1 MVSSK
6 ESPSFKTEKRRIDPS
21 MRRRE
26 TLERLET
33 RERQRISALSATLNV
48 MIKAVQ
54 KAGRSIIRDFGEI
67 GQLQVT
73 KKGPGDFVSN
83 TDIMV
88 EKILI
93 ESLSEDRPDYGIISE
108 EKGVI
113 PSKNNSP
120 FTWIIDPIDGTTN
133 FIHAIPYFAISVAL
147 REQDDIVAAV
157 LFNPISNE
165 LYYAEKGQGAFL
177 MTPAGS
183 KRLRVSGR
191 TQLADSLF
199 GLTGFNDFGKKELL
213 EKFSGRVAGIRHMG
227 STTLELASVAA
238 GQLDAFI
245 TKGANLWD
253 IATAYLFIREAG
265 GKIATLSGKTD
276 LQDLVKSDYII
287 ASNLSLM
294 ATIQKG
300 MVKKDTL

>member
-1 MVSSK
+1 MALSK
-6 ESPSFKTEKRRIDPS
+6 ETSSFKTEKRRIDPS
-21 MRRRE
+21 LRRRE

-33 RERQRISALSATLNV
+33 RERQRITALSAILNV

-54 KAGRSIIRDFGEI
+54 KAGRNMIRDFGEVS
-67 GQLQVT
+67 QLQVT

-83 TDIMV
+83 ADIMA

-108 EKGVI
+108 EKGSV
-113 PSKNNSP
+113 PAKNGSP

-147 REQDDIVAAV
+147 REHDDIVAAV
-157 LFNPISNE
+157 LFNPITNE

-177 MTPAGS
+177 MTPSGS

-191 TQLADSLF
+191 SQPGDCLF
-199 GLTGFNDFGKKELL
+199 GLTGFNEIGKKELL
-213 EKFSGRVAGIRHMG
+213 EKFAGRVAGIRHMG

-253 IATAYLFIREAG
+253 IAASYLFIREAG
-265 GKIATLSGKTD
+265 GKIATLSGKTG
-276 LQDLVKSDYII
+276 LQDLIKSEYII

-300 MVKKDTL
+300 LAKKDVQ